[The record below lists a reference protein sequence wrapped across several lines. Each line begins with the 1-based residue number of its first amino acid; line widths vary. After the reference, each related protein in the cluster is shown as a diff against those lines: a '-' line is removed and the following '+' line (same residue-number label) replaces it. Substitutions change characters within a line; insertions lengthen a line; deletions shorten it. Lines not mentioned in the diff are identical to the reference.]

1 MAYSTISK
9 PSLHF
14 NTKLY
19 TGDGNASRAIT
30 GVGFQP
36 DLVWIK
42 KRNGVASN
50 ILSDSVR
57 GVTKTIYSESTSAEL
72 TNNQYGWVSA
82 FGTDGFT
89 TANTNTNAINGNGD
103 TYVSWNWKAG
113 GTGSANS
120 NGTISST
127 VSVNTT
133 AGFSIVAYTG
143 NGTGNSTIGHG
154 LGATPKFIIVKRRDS
169 TGNWGTY
176 NPAFVSASDPSI
188 LYLDT
193 NASKAADT
201 NVFGTSAAFNNNT
214 FTVGDWNG
222 SNVNYGNYI
231 AYVFAEKTG
240 YSKFGNYKGNG
251 NSNGT
256 FIYTGFKPA
265 WVLIKE
271 TTDVG
276 AWRIYDSKRGQSG
289 NSIGGNYKNAL
300 MADVNSAEE
309 SGATNN
315 IIDFLSNGFKCR
327 FTYNDTNGN
336 GNSYIYIA
344 FAEEPLVANVGAS
357 IPATAV

>member
-1 MAYSTISK
+1 MAYSTITK

-19 TGDGNASRAIT
+19 AGSNSTQAVT

-36 DLVWIK
+36 DWVWIK
-42 KRNGVASN
+42 NRSSTPDHKLHDV
-50 ILSDSVR
+50 VR
-57 GVTKTIYSESTSAEL
+57 GSNKNLTSNSNAAEQ
-72 TNNQYGWVSA
+72 TYTYFNS
-82 FGTDGFT
+82 FDSDGFT
-89 TANTNTNAINGNGD
+89 LDGNVSDYNQSGSNF
-103 TYVSWNWKAG
+103 VSWNWKAG

-276 AWRIYDSKRGQSG
+276 AWRIYDSKRGLG
-289 NSIGGNYKNAL
+289 GDNIGGNYKNAL
-300 MADVNSAEE
+300 MADVNSVEE

-344 FAEEPLVANVGAS
+344 FAEEPLVANVGTNG
-357 IPATAV
+357 IPATAG